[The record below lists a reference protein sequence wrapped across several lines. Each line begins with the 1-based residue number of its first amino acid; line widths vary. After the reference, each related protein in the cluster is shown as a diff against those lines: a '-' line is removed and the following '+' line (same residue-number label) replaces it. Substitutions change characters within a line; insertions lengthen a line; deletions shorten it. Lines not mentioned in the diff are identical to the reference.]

1 MISHQ
6 IKTGFYHKSDR
17 KWEKNYPFIIGKPNS
32 IGNRRNWIGKQ
43 IVHVY
48 LAISSSYPFWFC
60 GIPIDLFMQKWS
72 VLLKEKEK
80 SWMTTVAER
89 LSRHLMQSND
99 RWKLC
104 SLSKFAIMHSP
115 SFGSVFLL
123 VSHSLFDQF
132 RVSHSLF
139 DQFRGEVP
147 EHCVVSLV
155 ISWLPANLKPLFC
168 IKRYQRSLV

>member
-115 SFGSVFLL
+115 SFGSVFCWFLILFLISLEFLILFLISLEGKCLSTVLFLL
-123 VSHSLFDQF
+123 L
-132 RVSHSLF
+132 
-139 DQFRGEVP
+139 
-147 EHCVVSLV
+147 
-155 ISWLPANLKPLFC
+155 
-168 IKRYQRSLV
+168 